1 MPDFYFTYGTNKR
14 FPFRGGWTRVTAPSI
29 NVALS
34 AFVSVHP
41 NVKGCINC
49 ANFYTEDE
57 FNKTSMVKKGNYDVF
72 EHEHIS
78 GALDI
83 KHPQKEKTAE
93 NGNSQTVKRKIYST
107 KL

>member
-1 MPDFYFTYGTNKR
+1 MPDFYFTYGTNKC

-49 ANFYTEDE
+49 ANFYTEEE

-72 EHEHIS
+72 EHEHFFAS
-78 GALDI
+78 DI
-83 KHPQKEKTAE
+83 LIQKKKTAE
-93 NGNSQTVKRKIYST
+93 NGNSQTVK
-107 KL
+107 